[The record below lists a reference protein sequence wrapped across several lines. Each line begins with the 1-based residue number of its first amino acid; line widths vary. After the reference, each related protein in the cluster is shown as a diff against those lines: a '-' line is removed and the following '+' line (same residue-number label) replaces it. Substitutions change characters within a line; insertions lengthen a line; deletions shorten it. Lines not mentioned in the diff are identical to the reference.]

1 VVVRGGPKLSAHTG
15 TRLNTDSPPRRSVKV
30 AVAPAMLAVGAAAAA
45 NTAFLPWLPDLVDQ
59 ELGGRGAINHAMHVA
74 VLSAIFPLG
83 GMIAAPFAGALADRY
98 RFQLFL
104 FFAVMALAVSTALTG
119 ATSLVVLY
127 GLRAVAGLAFGAIVP
142 LCLLVGHQVA
152 CDPHEKAG
160 LFTILTASLFLGD
173 FAGPLLAEGSAR
185 ILPELPL
192 LAFGIG
198 MGLVGSVVMVGS
210 SESHYCRVPH
220 DDLPTND
227 NSTLLV
233 LLLLGL
239 TITGTGGL
247 AAIHLSLVLHRP
259 DALFQREHIAWMLS
273 LCGLAML
280 GAQGF
285 HARFNWLVDRPVA
298 LAAVMLIVQGVALWQ
313 FSAARTGPAIAATIF
328 AAGWSA
334 ATLRLIASFWISTSR
349 SRSGFRL
356 GLQHGFAS
364 ISQVGV
370 PIATA
375 FLRSEWH
382 KTVLW
387 SIIAV
392 CTVLLFAL
400 PLVWRKDT
408 STG

>member
-1 VVVRGGPKLSAHTG
+1 
-15 TRLNTDSPPRRSVKV
+15 
-30 AVAPAMLAVGAAAAA
+30 M
-45 NTAFLPWLPDLVDQ
+45 
-59 ELGGRGAINHAMHVA
+59 
-74 VLSAIFPLG
+74 
-83 GMIAAPFAGALADRY
+83 
-98 RFQLFL
+98 
-104 FFAVMALAVSTALTG
+104 
-119 ATSLVVLY
+119 
-127 GLRAVAGLAFGAIVP
+127 
-142 LCLLVGHQVA
+142 
-152 CDPHEKAG
+152 
-160 LFTILTASLFLGD
+160 
-173 FAGPLLAEGSAR
+173 
-185 ILPELPL
+185 PL

-198 MGLVGSVVMVGS
+198 IGLVGSLVMVGS

-285 HARFNWLVDRPVA
+285 HARFNWLVDRPVG

-334 ATLRLIASFWISTSR
+334 ATLRLIASFWIR
-349 SRSGFRL
+349 FCRKICG
-356 GLQHGFAS
+356 
-364 ISQVGV
+364 I
-370 PIATA
+370 PIWLCAT
-375 FLRSEWH
+375 
-382 KTVLW
+382 
-387 SIIAV
+387 
-392 CTVLLFAL
+392 
-400 PLVWRKDT
+400 
-408 STG
+408 